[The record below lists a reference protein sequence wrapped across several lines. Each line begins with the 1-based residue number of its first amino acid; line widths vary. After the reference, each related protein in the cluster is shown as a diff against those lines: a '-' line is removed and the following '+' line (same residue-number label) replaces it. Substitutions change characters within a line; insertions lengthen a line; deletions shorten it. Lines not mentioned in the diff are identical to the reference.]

1 MTTKV
6 IYLCRLMKAKF
17 LPWIIFFSLVFVWGS
32 SFIIMKHALQGF
44 SAIQIG
50 AARIIFAALFTLT
63 FAYPFFKEFRRS
75 DIPHLIVIAILG
87 NSIPYVLFP
96 VAINYIPSGIVGIT
110 NSMTPLFTLIVG
122 IIAYRRKLKPL
133 KFLGVFIGLI
143 GTLILINPFSS
154 NSVVGTNWPYILL
167 ALCAAACYGISINSI
182 SKLNHLSPQAITLFA
197 LIGASIP
204 SIIILIFT
212 DFSST
217 IFWPSGILKSDI
229 LVPFLAV
236 AFLGI
241 FGTSLSMVVFNKL
254 ISITTPIFAA
264 STTYVI
270 PIVALVWGIIDGESL
285 LLNHFLGMAVILL
298 GIWIVNKK

>member
-1 MTTKV
+1 
-6 IYLCRLMKAKF
+6 MKSKF
-17 LPWIIFFSLVFVWGS
+17 SPWIIFISLVLVWGS
-32 SFIIMKHALQGF
+32 SFIIMKYALMGF
-44 SAIQIG
+44 SAVQIG
-50 AARIIFAALFTLT
+50 ATRIIFACLFTSI
-63 FAYPFFKEFRRS
+63 FAFKSIREFRKT
-75 DIPHLIVIAILG
+75 DILHLMIVAFLG

-96 VAINYIPSGIVGIT
+96 IAINHIPSGIVGIT
-110 NSMTPLFTLIVG
+110 NSMTPLFTLVVG

-154 NSVVGTNWPYILL
+154 NSLVGTNWPYILL

-217 IFWPSGILKSDI
+217 ILSKSDI

-285 LLNHFLGMAVILL
+285 LLNHFLGMVVILL
-298 GIWIVNKK
+298 GVRIVNRN

>member
-1 MTTKV
+1 
-6 IYLCRLMKAKF
+6 MKSKF
-17 LPWIIFFSLVFVWGS
+17 SPYIIFISLVLVWGS
-32 SFIIMKHALQGF
+32 SFIIMKYALMGF
-44 SAIQIG
+44 SAVQIG
-50 AARIIFAALFTLT
+50 AARIIFACLFTSI
-63 FAYPFFKEFRRS
+63 FAFKSIREFRKT
-75 DIPHLIVIAILG
+75 DILHLVIVALLG

-96 VAINYIPSGIVGIT
+96 IAINHIPSGIVGIT

-212 DFSST
+212 DFSSP

-229 LVPFLAV
+229 LAPFLAV

-241 FGTSLSMVVFNKL
+241 FGTSLSMVIFNKL

-270 PIVALVWGIIDGESL
+270 PIVALAWGIIDGESL
-285 LLNHFLGMAVILL
+285 LLNHFLGMVVILL
-298 GIWIVNKK
+298 GVRIVNRN

>member
-1 MTTKV
+1 
-6 IYLCRLMKAKF
+6 MKSKF
-17 LPWIIFFSLVFVWGS
+17 SPWIIFISLVLVWGS
-32 SFIIMKHALQGF
+32 SFIIMKYALMGF
-44 SAIQIG
+44 SAVQIG
-50 AARIIFAALFTLT
+50 AARIIFACLFTSI
-63 FAYPFFKEFRRS
+63 FAFKSIREFRKT
-75 DIPHLIVIAILG
+75 DILHLIIVAFLG

-96 VAINYIPSGIVGIT
+96 IAINHIPSGIVGIT
-110 NSMTPLFTLIVG
+110 NSMTPLFTLIIG
-122 IIAYRRKLKPL
+122 IIGYRRKLKPL

-217 IFWPSGILKSDI
+217 ILSKPDI

-285 LLNHFLGMAVILL
+285 LLNHFLGMVVILL
-298 GIWIVNKK
+298 GVRIVNRN

>member
-1 MTTKV
+1 
-6 IYLCRLMKAKF
+6 MKSKF
-17 LPWIIFFSLVFVWGS
+17 SPWIIFISLVLVWGS
-32 SFIIMKHALQGF
+32 SFIIMKYALMGF
-44 SAIQIG
+44 SAVQIG
-50 AARIIFAALFTLT
+50 AARIIFACLFTSI
-63 FAYPFFKEFRRS
+63 FAFKSIREFRKT
-75 DIPHLIVIAILG
+75 DILHLIIVAFLG

-96 VAINYIPSGIVGIT
+96 IAINHIPSGIVGIT
-110 NSMTPLFTLIVG
+110 NSMTPLFTLIIG

-133 KFLGVFIGLI
+133 KFLGVFIGLM

-212 DFSST
+212 NFSST
-217 IFWPSGILKSDI
+217 ILSKPDI

-285 LLNHFLGMAVILL
+285 LLNHFLGMVVILL
-298 GIWIVNKK
+298 GVRIVNRN

>member
-1 MTTKV
+1 
-6 IYLCRLMKAKF
+6 MKSKF
-17 LPWIIFFSLVFVWGS
+17 SPWIIFISLVLVWGS
-32 SFIIMKHALQGF
+32 SFIIMKYALMGF
-44 SAIQIG
+44 SAVQIG
-50 AARIIFAALFTLT
+50 AARIIFACLFTSI
-63 FAYPFFKEFRRS
+63 FAFKSIREFRKT
-75 DIPHLIVIAILG
+75 DILHLIIVAILG

-96 VAINYIPSGIVGIT
+96 IAINHIPSGIVGIT

-122 IIAYRRKLKPL
+122 IIAYRRKLKPF

-154 NSVVGTNWPYILL
+154 NSAIGTNWPYILL

-197 LIGASIP
+197 LVGASIP

-217 IFWPSGILKSDI
+217 ILSKSDI

-285 LLNHFLGMAVILL
+285 LLNHFLGMVVILL
-298 GIWIVNKK
+298 GVRIVNRN

>member
-1 MTTKV
+1 V
-6 IYLCRLMKAKF
+6 
-17 LPWIIFFSLVFVWGS
+17 
-32 SFIIMKHALQGF
+32 AL
-44 SAIQIG
+44 
-50 AARIIFAALFTLT
+50 
-63 FAYPFFKEFRRS
+63 
-75 DIPHLIVIAILG
+75 LG

-96 VAINYIPSGIVGIT
+96 IAINHIPSGIVGIT

-212 DFSST
+212 DFSSP

-229 LVPFLAV
+229 LAPFLAV

-270 PIVALVWGIIDGESL
+270 PIVALIWGIIDGESL
-285 LLNHFLGMAVILL
+285 LPNHFLGMVVILL
-298 GIWIVNKK
+298 GVRIVNRN

>member
-1 MTTKV
+1 
-6 IYLCRLMKAKF
+6 MKSKF
-17 LPWIIFFSLVFVWGS
+17 SPWIIFISLVLVWGS
-32 SFIIMKHALQGF
+32 SFIIMKYALMGF
-44 SAIQIG
+44 SAVQIG
-50 AARIIFAALFTLT
+50 AARIIFACLFTSI
-63 FAYPFFKEFRRS
+63 FAFKSIREFRKT
-75 DIPHLIVIAILG
+75 DILHLIIVAFLG

-96 VAINYIPSGIVGIT
+96 IAINHIPSGIVGIT

-217 IFWPSGILKSDI
+217 ILSKSDI

-285 LLNHFLGMAVILL
+285 LLNHFLGMVVILL
-298 GIWIVNKK
+298 GVRIVNRN

>member
-1 MTTKV
+1 
-6 IYLCRLMKAKF
+6 MKSKF
-17 LPWIIFFSLVFVWGS
+17 SPWIIFISLVLVWGS
-32 SFIIMKHALQGF
+32 SFIIMKYALMGF
-44 SAIQIG
+44 SAVQIG
-50 AARIIFAALFTLT
+50 AARIIFACLFTSI
-63 FAYPFFKEFRRS
+63 FAFKSIREFRKT
-75 DIPHLIVIAILG
+75 DILHLIIVAFLG

-96 VAINYIPSGIVGIT
+96 MAINHIPSGIVGIT

-217 IFWPSGILKSDI
+217 ILSKSDI

-270 PIVALVWGIIDGESL
+270 PIVALMWGIIDGEIL
-285 LLNHFLGMAVILL
+285 LLNHFLGMVVILL
-298 GIWIVNKK
+298 GVRIVNRN

>member
-1 MTTKV
+1 MK
-6 IYLCRLMKAKF
+6 YALM
-17 LPWIIFFSLVFVWGS
+17 
-32 SFIIMKHALQGF
+32 GF
-44 SAIQIG
+44 SAVQIG
-50 AARIIFAALFTLT
+50 AARIIFACLFTSI
-63 FAYPFFKEFRRS
+63 FAFKSIREFRKT
-75 DIPHLIVIAILG
+75 DILHLIIVAFLG

-96 VAINYIPSGIVGIT
+96 MAINHIPSGIVGIT

-217 IFWPSGILKSDI
+217 ILSKSDI

-270 PIVALVWGIIDGESL
+270 PLVALVWGIIDGEIL
-285 LLNHFLGMAVILL
+285 LLNHFLGMVVILL
-298 GIWIVNKK
+298 GVRIVNRN

>member
-1 MTTKV
+1 
-6 IYLCRLMKAKF
+6 MKSKF
-17 LPWIIFFSLVFVWGS
+17 SPWIIFISLVLVWGS
-32 SFIIMKHALQGF
+32 SFIIMKYALMGF
-44 SAIQIG
+44 SAVQIG
-50 AARIIFAALFTLT
+50 AARIIFACLFTSI
-63 FAYPFFKEFRRS
+63 FAFKSIGEFRKT
-75 DIPHLIVIAILG
+75 DILHLIIVAFLG

-96 VAINYIPSGIVGIT
+96 IAINHIPSGIVGIT

-217 IFWPSGILKSDI
+217 ILSKSDI

-270 PIVALVWGIIDGESL
+270 PIVALMWGIIDGESL
-285 LLNHFLGMAVILL
+285 LLNHFLGMVVILL
-298 GIWIVNKK
+298 GVRIVNRN

>member
-1 MTTKV
+1 
-6 IYLCRLMKAKF
+6 MKSKF
-17 LPWIIFFSLVFVWGS
+17 SPWIIFISLVLVWGS
-32 SFIIMKHALQGF
+32 SFIIMKYALMGF
-44 SAIQIG
+44 SAVQIG
-50 AARIIFAALFTLT
+50 AARIIFACLFTSI
-63 FAYPFFKEFRRS
+63 FAFKSIREFRKT
-75 DIPHLIVIAILG
+75 DILHLIIVAFLG

-96 VAINYIPSGIVGIT
+96 MAINHIPSGIVGIT

-217 IFWPSGILKSDI
+217 ILSKSDI

-270 PIVALVWGIIDGESL
+270 PIVALMWGIIDGESL
-285 LLNHFLGMAVILL
+285 LLNHFLGMVVILL
-298 GIWIVNKK
+298 GVRIVNRN

>member
-1 MTTKV
+1 
-6 IYLCRLMKAKF
+6 MKSKF
-17 LPWIIFFSLVFVWGS
+17 SPWIIFISLVLVWGS
-32 SFIIMKHALQGF
+32 SFIIMKYALMGF
-44 SAIQIG
+44 SAVQIG
-50 AARIIFAALFTLT
+50 AARIIFACLFTSI
-63 FAYPFFKEFRRS
+63 FAFKSIREFRKT
-75 DIPHLIVIAILG
+75 DILHLIIVAFLG

-96 VAINYIPSGIVGIT
+96 TAINHIPSGIVGIT
-110 NSMTPLFTLIVG
+110 NSMTPLFTLIIG

-217 IFWPSGILKSDI
+217 ILSKPDI

-285 LLNHFLGMAVILL
+285 LLNHFLGMVVILL
-298 GIWIVNKK
+298 GVRIVNRN

>member
-1 MTTKV
+1 
-6 IYLCRLMKAKF
+6 MKSKMF
-17 LPWIIFFSLVFVWGS
+17 PWIIFISLVLVWGS
-32 SFIIMKHALQGF
+32 SFIIMKYALMGF
-44 SAIQIG
+44 SAVQIG
-50 AARIIFAALFTLT
+50 AARIIFACLFTSI
-63 FAYPFFKEFRRS
+63 FAFKSIREFRKT
-75 DIPHLIVIAILG
+75 DILHLIIVAFLG

-96 VAINYIPSGIVGIT
+96 IAINHIPSGIVGIT

-122 IIAYRRKLKPL
+122 IIAYKRKLKPL

-217 IFWPSGILKSDI
+217 ILSKSDI

-270 PIVALVWGIIDGESL
+270 PIVALVWGVIDGESL
-285 LLNHFLGMAVILL
+285 LLNHFLGMVVILL
-298 GIWIVNKK
+298 GVRIVNRN

>member
-1 MTTKV
+1 
-6 IYLCRLMKAKF
+6 MKSKF
-17 LPWIIFFSLVFVWGS
+17 SPWIIFISLVLVWGS
-32 SFIIMKHALQGF
+32 SFIIMKYALMGF
-44 SAIQIG
+44 SAVQIG
-50 AARIIFAALFTLT
+50 AARIIFACLFTSI
-63 FAYPFFKEFRRS
+63 FAFKSIREFRKT
-75 DIPHLIVIAILG
+75 DIIHLIIVAFLG

-96 VAINYIPSGIVGIT
+96 IAINHIPSGIVGIT

-217 IFWPSGILKSDI
+217 ILSKSDI

-285 LLNHFLGMAVILL
+285 LLNHFLGMVVILL
-298 GIWIVNKK
+298 GVRIVNRN

>member
-1 MTTKV
+1 
-6 IYLCRLMKAKF
+6 MKSKF
-17 LPWIIFFSLVFVWGS
+17 SPWIIFISLVLVWGS
-32 SFIIMKHALQGF
+32 SFIIMKYALMGF
-44 SAIQIG
+44 SAVQIG
-50 AARIIFAALFTLT
+50 AARIIFACLFTSI
-63 FAYPFFKEFRRS
+63 FAFKSIREFRKT
-75 DIPHLIVIAILG
+75 DILHLIIVAFLG

-96 VAINYIPSGIVGIT
+96 MVINHIPSGIVGIT

-217 IFWPSGILKSDI
+217 ILSKSDI
-229 LVPFLAV
+229 LFPFLAV

-285 LLNHFLGMAVILL
+285 LLNHFLGMVVILL
-298 GIWIVNKK
+298 GVRIVNRN

>member
-1 MTTKV
+1 
-6 IYLCRLMKAKF
+6 MKSKF
-17 LPWIIFFSLVFVWGS
+17 SPWIIFISLVLVWGS
-32 SFIIMKHALQGF
+32 SFIIMKYALMGF
-44 SAIQIG
+44 SAVQIG
-50 AARIIFAALFTLT
+50 AARIIFACLFTSI
-63 FAYPFFKEFRRS
+63 FAFKSIREFRKT
-75 DIPHLIVIAILG
+75 DILHLVIVALLG

-96 VAINYIPSGIVGIT
+96 IAINHIPSGIVGIT

-182 SKLNHLSPQAITLFA
+182 SKFNHLSPQAITLFA

-229 LVPFLAV
+229 LAPFLAV

-241 FGTSLSMVVFNKL
+241 FGTSLSMVIFNKL

-285 LLNHFLGMAVILL
+285 LLNHFLGMIVILL
-298 GIWIVNKK
+298 GVRIANRN

>member
-1 MTTKV
+1 
-6 IYLCRLMKAKF
+6 MKSKF
-17 LPWIIFFSLVFVWGS
+17 SPYIIFISLVLVWGS
-32 SFIIMKHALQGF
+32 SFIIMKYALMGF
-44 SAIQIG
+44 SAVQIG
-50 AARIIFAALFTLT
+50 AARIIFACLFTSI
-63 FAYPFFKEFRRS
+63 FAFKSIREFRKT
-75 DIPHLIVIAILG
+75 DILHLVIVALLG

-96 VAINYIPSGIVGIT
+96 IAINHIPSGIVGIT

-229 LVPFLAV
+229 LAPFLAV

-241 FGTSLSMVVFNKL
+241 FGTSLSMVIFNKL

-270 PIVALVWGIIDGESL
+270 PIVALAWGIIDGESL
-285 LLNHFLGMAVILL
+285 LLNHFLGMVVILL
-298 GIWIVNKK
+298 GVRIVNRN

>member
-1 MTTKV
+1 
-6 IYLCRLMKAKF
+6 MKSKF
-17 LPWIIFFSLVFVWGS
+17 SPYIIFISLVLVWGS
-32 SFIIMKHALQGF
+32 SFIIMKYALMGF
-44 SAIQIG
+44 SAVQIG
-50 AARIIFAALFTLT
+50 AARIIFACLFTSI
-63 FAYPFFKEFRRS
+63 FAFKSIREFRKT
-75 DIPHLIVIAILG
+75 DILHLVIVALLG

-96 VAINYIPSGIVGIT
+96 IAINHIPSGIVGIT

-217 IFWPSGILKSDI
+217 ILWPSGILKSDI
-229 LVPFLAV
+229 LAPFLAV

-241 FGTSLSMVVFNKL
+241 FGTSLSMVIFNKL

-270 PIVALVWGIIDGESL
+270 PIVALAWGIIDGESL
-285 LLNHFLGMAVILL
+285 LLNHFLGMVVILL
-298 GIWIVNKK
+298 GVRIVNRN

>member
-1 MTTKV
+1 
-6 IYLCRLMKAKF
+6 MKSKF
-17 LPWIIFFSLVFVWGS
+17 SPWIIFISLVLVWGS
-32 SFIIMKHALQGF
+32 SFIIMKYALMGF
-44 SAIQIG
+44 SAVQIG
-50 AARIIFAALFTLT
+50 AARIIFACLFTSI
-63 FAYPFFKEFRRS
+63 FAFKSIREFRKT
-75 DIPHLIVIAILG
+75 DILHLIIVAFLG

-96 VAINYIPSGIVGIT
+96 MAINHIPSGIVGIT

-217 IFWPSGILKSDI
+217 ILSKSDI

-285 LLNHFLGMAVILL
+285 LLNHFLGMVVILL
-298 GIWIVNKK
+298 GVRIVNRN

>member
-1 MTTKV
+1 
-6 IYLCRLMKAKF
+6 MKSKF
-17 LPWIIFFSLVFVWGS
+17 SPYIIFISLVLVWGS
-32 SFIIMKHALQGF
+32 SFIIMKYALMGF
-44 SAIQIG
+44 SAVQIG
-50 AARIIFAALFTLT
+50 AARIIFACLFTSI
-63 FAYPFFKEFRRS
+63 FAFKSIREFRKT
-75 DIPHLIVIAILG
+75 DILHLIIVAFLG

-96 VAINYIPSGIVGIT
+96 IAINHIPSGIVGIT

-217 IFWPSGILKSDI
+217 ILSKSDI
-229 LVPFLAV
+229 LIPFLAV

-241 FGTSLSMVVFNKL
+241 FGTSLSMVIFNKL

-270 PIVALVWGIIDGESL
+270 PIVALAWGIIDGESL
-285 LLNHFLGMAVILL
+285 LLNHFLGMVVILL
-298 GIWIVNKK
+298 GVRIVNRN

>member
-1 MTTKV
+1 
-6 IYLCRLMKAKF
+6 MKSKF
-17 LPWIIFFSLVFVWGS
+17 SPWIIFISLVLVWGS
-32 SFIIMKHALQGF
+32 SFIIMKYALMGF
-44 SAIQIG
+44 SAVQIG
-50 AARIIFAALFTLT
+50 AARIIFACLFTSI
-63 FAYPFFKEFRRS
+63 FAFKSIREFRKT
-75 DIPHLIVIAILG
+75 DILHLIIVAFLG

-96 VAINYIPSGIVGIT
+96 IAINHIPSGIVGIT

-122 IIAYRRKLKPL
+122 IIAYKRKLKPL

-217 IFWPSGILKSDI
+217 ILSKSDI

-285 LLNHFLGMAVILL
+285 LLNHFLGMVVILL
-298 GIWIVNKK
+298 GVRIVNRN

>member
-63 FAYPFFKEFRRS
+63 FAYPCFKEFRRS
-75 DIPHLIVIAILG
+75 DIPHLIIIAILG

-110 NSMTPLFTLIVG
+110 NSMTPLFTLLVG
-122 IIAYRRKLKPL
+122 LFLYGRKLKPL
-133 KFLGVFIGLI
+133 KILGISIGML
-143 GTLILINPFSS
+143 GTLILINPFDT
-154 NSVVGTNWPYILL
+154 NSIVGYNWPYIIL
-167 ALCAAACYGISINSI
+167 ALIGAACYGVSINSI
-182 SKLNHLSPQAITLFA
+182 AKLNHLSPRAITLFA
-197 LIGASIP
+197 MLGASIP
-204 SIIILIFT
+204 SIFILIFT
-212 DFSST
+212 DFARRFEYDSFVWT
-217 IFWPSGILKSDI
+217 
-229 LVPFLAV
+229 PFIAIV
-236 AFLGI
+236 FLGI
-241 FGTSLSMVVFNKL
+241 IATSLAVVFFNKL

-264 STTYVI
+264 SITYAI
-270 PIVALVWGIIDGESL
+270 PMVALAWGIFFGEIFL
-285 LLNHFLGMAVILL
+285 VNHFLGMTVILL

>member
-1 MTTKV
+1 M
-6 IYLCRLMKAKF
+6 
-17 LPWIIFFSLVFVWGS
+17 
-32 SFIIMKHALQGF
+32 GF
-44 SAIQIG
+44 SAVQIG
-50 AARIIFAALFTLT
+50 AARIIFACLFTSI
-63 FAYPFFKEFRRS
+63 FAFKSIREFRKT
-75 DIPHLIVIAILG
+75 DILHLIIVAILG

-96 VAINYIPSGIVGIT
+96 IAINHIPSGIVGIT

-122 IIAYRRKLKPL
+122 IIAYRRKLKPF

-154 NSVVGTNWPYILL
+154 NSAIGTNWPYILL

-197 LIGASIP
+197 LVGASIP

-217 IFWPSGILKSDI
+217 ILSKSDI

-285 LLNHFLGMAVILL
+285 LLNHFLGMVVILL
-298 GIWIVNKK
+298 GVRIVNRN

>member
-1 MTTKV
+1 
-6 IYLCRLMKAKF
+6 MKSNIF
-17 LPWIIFFSLVFVWGS
+17 PWIIFISLVLVWGS
-32 SFIIMKHALQGF
+32 SFIIMKYALMGF
-44 SAIQIG
+44 SAVQIG
-50 AARIIFAALFTLT
+50 AARIIFACLFTSI
-63 FAYPFFKEFRRS
+63 FAFKSIREFCKT
-75 DIPHLIVIAILG
+75 DILHLIIVAFLG
-87 NSIPYVLFP
+87 NSIPYILFP
-96 VAINYIPSGIVGIT
+96 LAINHIPSGIVGIT

-122 IIAYRRKLKPL
+122 IIAYKRKLKPL

-154 NSVVGTNWPYILL
+154 NSVVGNNWPYILM

-204 SIIILIFT
+204 SIFILIFT

-217 IFWPSGILKSDI
+217 IFLKSDI
-229 LVPFLAV
+229 LIPFLAL

-270 PIVALVWGIIDGESL
+270 PIVALAWGIIDGESL
-285 LLNHFLGMAVILL
+285 LLNHFLGMVVILL
-298 GIWIVNKK
+298 GVRIVNRK

>member
-1 MTTKV
+1 MK
-6 IYLCRLMKAKF
+6 YALM
-17 LPWIIFFSLVFVWGS
+17 
-32 SFIIMKHALQGF
+32 GF
-44 SAIQIG
+44 SAVQIG
-50 AARIIFAALFTLT
+50 AARIIFACLFTSI
-63 FAYPFFKEFRRS
+63 FAFKSIREFRKT
-75 DIPHLIVIAILG
+75 DILHLIIVAFLG

-96 VAINYIPSGIVGIT
+96 IAINHIPSGIVGIT

-143 GTLILINPFSS
+143 GTLILINPFSP

-217 IFWPSGILKSDI
+217 ILSKSDI
-229 LVPFLAV
+229 LIPFLAV

-285 LLNHFLGMAVILL
+285 LLNHFLGMIVILL
-298 GIWIVNKK
+298 GVRIVNRN

>member
-1 MTTKV
+1 
-6 IYLCRLMKAKF
+6 MKSKF
-17 LPWIIFFSLVFVWGS
+17 SPWIIFISLVLVWGS
-32 SFIIMKHALQGF
+32 SFIIMKYALMGF
-44 SAIQIG
+44 SAVQIG
-50 AARIIFAALFTLT
+50 AARIIFACLFTSI
-63 FAYPFFKEFRRS
+63 FAFKSIREFRKT
-75 DIPHLIVIAILG
+75 DILHLIIVAFLG

-96 VAINYIPSGIVGIT
+96 IAINHIPSGIVGIT

-122 IIAYRRKLKPL
+122 IFAYRRKLKPL

-167 ALCAAACYGISINSI
+167 SLCAAACYGISINSI

-217 IFWPSGILKSDI
+217 ILSKSDI

-270 PIVALVWGIIDGESL
+270 PIVALIWGIIDGESL
-285 LLNHFLGMAVILL
+285 LLNHFLGMVVILL
-298 GIWIVNKK
+298 GVRIVNRN

>member
-1 MTTKV
+1 
-6 IYLCRLMKAKF
+6 MKSKF
-17 LPWIIFFSLVFVWGS
+17 SPWIIFISLVLVWGS
-32 SFIIMKHALQGF
+32 SFIIMKYALMGF
-44 SAIQIG
+44 SAVQIG
-50 AARIIFAALFTLT
+50 AARIIFACLFTSI
-63 FAYPFFKEFRRS
+63 FAFKSIREFRKT
-75 DIPHLIVIAILG
+75 DILHLIIVAFLG

-96 VAINYIPSGIVGIT
+96 IAINHIPSGIVGIT

-217 IFWPSGILKSDI
+217 ILSKPDI

-285 LLNHFLGMAVILL
+285 LLNHFLGMVVILL
-298 GIWIVNKK
+298 GVRIVNRN

>member
-1 MTTKV
+1 
-6 IYLCRLMKAKF
+6 MKSKF
-17 LPWIIFFSLVFVWGS
+17 SPWIIFISLVLVWGS
-32 SFIIMKHALQGF
+32 SFIIMKYALMGF
-44 SAIQIG
+44 SAVQIG
-50 AARIIFAALFTLT
+50 AARIIFACLFTSI
-63 FAYPFFKEFRRS
+63 FAFKSIREFRKT
-75 DIPHLIVIAILG
+75 DILHLIIVAFLG

-96 VAINYIPSGIVGIT
+96 MAINHIPSGIVGIT

-154 NSVVGTNWPYILL
+154 NSVVGTNWLYILL

-217 IFWPSGILKSDI
+217 ILSKSDI

-270 PIVALVWGIIDGESL
+270 PIVALMWGIIDGESL
-285 LLNHFLGMAVILL
+285 LLNHFLGMVVILL
-298 GIWIVNKK
+298 GVRIVNRN

>member
-1 MTTKV
+1 
-6 IYLCRLMKAKF
+6 MKSKF
-17 LPWIIFFSLVFVWGS
+17 SPYIIFISLVLVWGS
-32 SFIIMKHALQGF
+32 SFIIMKYALMGF
-44 SAIQIG
+44 SAVQIG
-50 AARIIFAALFTLT
+50 AARIIFACLFTSI
-63 FAYPFFKEFRRS
+63 FAFKSIREFRKT
-75 DIPHLIVIAILG
+75 DILHLVIVALLG

-96 VAINYIPSGIVGIT
+96 IAINHIPSGIVGIT

-143 GTLILINPFSS
+143 VTLILINPFSS

-229 LVPFLAV
+229 LAPFLAV

-241 FGTSLSMVVFNKL
+241 FGTSLSMVIFNKL

-270 PIVALVWGIIDGESL
+270 PIVALAWGIVDGESL
-285 LLNHFLGMAVILL
+285 LLNHFLGMVVILL
-298 GIWIVNKK
+298 GVRIVNRN

>member
-1 MTTKV
+1 
-6 IYLCRLMKAKF
+6 MKSKF
-17 LPWIIFFSLVFVWGS
+17 SPWIIFFSLVLVWGS
-32 SFIIMKHALQGF
+32 SFIIMKYALMGF
-44 SAIQIG
+44 SAVQIG
-50 AARIIFAALFTLT
+50 AARIIFACLFTSI
-63 FAYPFFKEFRRS
+63 FAFKSIREFRKT
-75 DIPHLIVIAILG
+75 DILHLIIVAFLG

-96 VAINYIPSGIVGIT
+96 MAINHIPSGIVGIT

-217 IFWPSGILKSDI
+217 ILSKSDI

-285 LLNHFLGMAVILL
+285 LLNHFLGMVVILL
-298 GIWIVNKK
+298 GVRIVNRN

>member
-1 MTTKV
+1 
-6 IYLCRLMKAKF
+6 MKSKF
-17 LPWIIFFSLVFVWGS
+17 SPYIIFISLVLVWGS
-32 SFIIMKHALQGF
+32 SFIIMKYALMGF
-44 SAIQIG
+44 SAVQIG
-50 AARIIFAALFTLT
+50 AARIIFACLFTSI
-63 FAYPFFKEFRRS
+63 FAFKSIREFRKT
-75 DIPHLIVIAILG
+75 DILHLIIVAFLG

-96 VAINYIPSGIVGIT
+96 IAINHIPSGIVGIT

-204 SIIILIFT
+204 SIIILIIT

-217 IFWPSGILKSDI
+217 ILSKSDI

-241 FGTSLSMVVFNKL
+241 FGTSLSMVIFNKL

-270 PIVALVWGIIDGESL
+270 PIVALMWGIIDGESL
-285 LLNHFLGMAVILL
+285 LVNHFLGMVVILL
-298 GIWIVNKK
+298 GVRIVNRN

>member
-1 MTTKV
+1 
-6 IYLCRLMKAKF
+6 MKSKF
-17 LPWIIFFSLVFVWGS
+17 SPWIIFISLVLVWGS
-32 SFIIMKHALQGF
+32 SFIIMKYALMGF
-44 SAIQIG
+44 SAVQIG
-50 AARIIFAALFTLT
+50 AARIIFACLFTSI
-63 FAYPFFKEFRRS
+63 FAFKSIREFRKT
-75 DIPHLIVIAILG
+75 DILHLIIVAFLG

-96 VAINYIPSGIVGIT
+96 IAINHIPSGIVGIT

-217 IFWPSGILKSDI
+217 ILWPSGILKSDI
-229 LVPFLAV
+229 LAPFLAV

-241 FGTSLSMVVFNKL
+241 FGTSLSMVIFNKL

-270 PIVALVWGIIDGESL
+270 PIVALAWGIIDGESL
-285 LLNHFLGMAVILL
+285 LLNHFLGMVVILL
-298 GIWIVNKK
+298 GVRIVNRN

>member
-1 MTTKV
+1 
-6 IYLCRLMKAKF
+6 MKSKF
-17 LPWIIFFSLVFVWGS
+17 SPWIIFISLVLVWGS
-32 SFIIMKHALQGF
+32 SFIIMKYALMGF
-44 SAIQIG
+44 SAVQIG
-50 AARIIFAALFTLT
+50 AARIIFACLFTSI
-63 FAYPFFKEFRRS
+63 FAFKSIREFRKT
-75 DIPHLIVIAILG
+75 DILHLIIVAFLG

-96 VAINYIPSGIVGIT
+96 IAINHIPSGIVGIT

-217 IFWPSGILKSDI
+217 ILSKSDI

-270 PIVALVWGIIDGESL
+270 PIVALMWGIIDGESL
-285 LLNHFLGMAVILL
+285 LLNHFLGMVVILL
-298 GIWIVNKK
+298 GVRIVNRN

>member
-1 MTTKV
+1 
-6 IYLCRLMKAKF
+6 MKSKF
-17 LPWIIFFSLVFVWGS
+17 SPWIIFFSLVLVWGS
-32 SFIIMKHALQGF
+32 SFIIMKYALMGF
-44 SAIQIG
+44 SAVQIG
-50 AARIIFAALFTLT
+50 AARIIFACLFTSI
-63 FAYPFFKEFRRS
+63 FAFKSIREFRKT
-75 DIPHLIVIAILG
+75 DILHLIIVAFLG

-96 VAINYIPSGIVGIT
+96 MAINHIPSGIVGIT

-217 IFWPSGILKSDI
+217 ILSKSDI

-270 PIVALVWGIIDGESL
+270 PIVALVWGIIDGEIL
-285 LLNHFLGMAVILL
+285 LLNHFLGMVVILL
-298 GIWIVNKK
+298 GVRIVNRN

>member
-1 MTTKV
+1 
-6 IYLCRLMKAKF
+6 
-17 LPWIIFFSLVFVWGS
+17 
-32 SFIIMKHALQGF
+32 
-44 SAIQIG
+44 
-50 AARIIFAALFTLT
+50 
-63 FAYPFFKEFRRS
+63 
-75 DIPHLIVIAILG
+75 
-87 NSIPYVLFP
+87 
-96 VAINYIPSGIVGIT
+96 
-110 NSMTPLFTLIVG
+110 MTPLFTLLVG
-122 IIAYRRKLKPL
+122 LFLYGRKLKPL
-133 KFLGVFIGLI
+133 KTLGISIGML
-143 GTLILINPFSS
+143 GTLILINPFDT
-154 NSVVGTNWPYILL
+154 NSIVGYNWPYIIL
-167 ALCAAACYGISINSI
+167 ALIGAACYGVSINSI
-182 SKLNHLSPQAITLFA
+182 AKLNHLSPRAITLFA
-197 LIGASIP
+197 MLGASIP
-204 SIIILIFT
+204 SIFILIFT

>member
-1 MTTKV
+1 
-6 IYLCRLMKAKF
+6 MKSKF
-17 LPWIIFFSLVFVWGS
+17 SPWIIFISLVLVWGS
-32 SFIIMKHALQGF
+32 SFIIMKYALMGF
-44 SAIQIG
+44 SAVQIG
-50 AARIIFAALFTLT
+50 AARIIFASLFTSI
-63 FAYPFFKEFRRS
+63 FAFKSIREFRKT
-75 DIPHLIVIAILG
+75 DILHLIIVAILG

-96 VAINYIPSGIVGIT
+96 IAINHIPSGIVGIT

-154 NSVVGTNWPYILL
+154 NSAIGTNWPYILL

-197 LIGASIP
+197 LVGASIP

-217 IFWPSGILKSDI
+217 ILSKSDI

-285 LLNHFLGMAVILL
+285 LLNHFLGMVVILL
-298 GIWIVNKK
+298 GVRIVNRN

>member
-1 MTTKV
+1 
-6 IYLCRLMKAKF
+6 MKSKF
-17 LPWIIFFSLVFVWGS
+17 SPWIIFISLVLVWGS
-32 SFIIMKHALQGF
+32 SFIIMKYALMGF
-44 SAIQIG
+44 SAVQIG
-50 AARIIFAALFTLT
+50 AARIIFACLFTSI
-63 FAYPFFKEFRRS
+63 FAFKSIREFRKT
-75 DIPHLIVIAILG
+75 DILHLVIVALLG

-96 VAINYIPSGIVGIT
+96 IAINHIPSGIVGIT

-212 DFSST
+212 DFSSP

-229 LVPFLAV
+229 LAPFLAV

-241 FGTSLSMVVFNKL
+241 FGTSLSMVIFNKL

-270 PIVALVWGIIDGESL
+270 PIVALAWGIIDGESL
-285 LLNHFLGMAVILL
+285 LLNHFLGMVVILL
-298 GIWIVNKK
+298 GVRIVNRN

>member
-1 MTTKV
+1 
-6 IYLCRLMKAKF
+6 MKSKF
-17 LPWIIFFSLVFVWGS
+17 SPWIIFISLVLVWGS
-32 SFIIMKHALQGF
+32 SFIIMKYALMGF
-44 SAIQIG
+44 SAVQIG
-50 AARIIFAALFTLT
+50 AARIIFACLFTSI
-63 FAYPFFKEFRRS
+63 FAFKSIREFRKT
-75 DIPHLIVIAILG
+75 DILHLMIVAFLG

-96 VAINYIPSGIVGIT
+96 IAINHIPSGIVGIT
-110 NSMTPLFTLIVG
+110 NSMTPLFTLVVG

-217 IFWPSGILKSDI
+217 ILSKSDI

-285 LLNHFLGMAVILL
+285 LLNHFLGMVVILL
-298 GIWIVNKK
+298 GVRIVNRN